1 MRKFAFP
8 LEKVLEV
15 RELKRLIAEER
26 LGALLNEMYAI
37 EHALEVIEERETK
50 NRDDLLALVKQGF
63 DSFQMKAILN
73 YGAALNEDI
82 RTTKEQLARQTLLV
96 REAQEEAISRTT
108 EKKALEQLKEKHR
121 SQYMKAYWWEQNKEL
136 DEIGSRYY
144 QRNGKEVT

>member
-63 DSFQMKAILN
+63 DSFQMKAIFEL
-73 YGAALNEDI
+73 
-82 RTTKEQLARQTLLV
+82 R
-96 REAQEEAISRTT
+96 
-108 EKKALEQLKEKHR
+108 R
-121 SQYMKAYWWEQNKEL
+121 SAKRRHKNNQGT
-136 DEIGSRYY
+136 IG
-144 QRNGKEVT
+144 

>member
-15 RELKRLIAEER
+15 REIKRLISEEK

-37 EHALEVIEERETK
+37 EHALELIEQRETQ
-50 NRDDLLALVKQGF
+50 NRHDLLALAKQGF

-82 RTTKEQLARQTLLV
+82 RRTKEQLAKQTLLV
-96 REAQEEAISRTT
+96 REAQEEAILRTR
-108 EKKALEQLKEKHR
+108 EKKALEQVKEKHR
-121 SQYMKAYWWEQNKEL
+121 SQYMESYWWEQNKEL

>member
-37 EHALEVIEERETK
+37 EHALELIEQRETQ
-50 NRDDLLALVKQGF
+50 NRHDLLALAKQGF

-73 YGAALNEDI
+73 YGAVLNEDI
-82 RTTKEQLARQTLLV
+82 RRTKEQLAKQTLLV
-96 REAQEEAISRTT
+96 REAQEEAILRTR
-108 EKKALEQLKEKHR
+108 EKKALEQVKEKHR
-121 SQYMKAYWWEQNKEL
+121 SQYMESYWWEQNKEL

>member
-15 RELKRLIAEER
+15 REIKRLISEEK

-37 EHALEVIEERETK
+37 EHALELIEQRETQ
-50 NRDDLLALVKQGF
+50 NRHDLLALAKQGF

-82 RTTKEQLARQTLLV
+82 RRTKEQLAKQTLLV
-96 REAQEEAISRTT
+96 REAQEEAILRTR
-108 EKKALEQLKEKHR
+108 EKKALEQVKEKHR
-121 SQYMKAYWWEQNKEL
+121 SQYMESYWWEQNKEL
-136 DEIGSRYY
+136 DEIGSRYH